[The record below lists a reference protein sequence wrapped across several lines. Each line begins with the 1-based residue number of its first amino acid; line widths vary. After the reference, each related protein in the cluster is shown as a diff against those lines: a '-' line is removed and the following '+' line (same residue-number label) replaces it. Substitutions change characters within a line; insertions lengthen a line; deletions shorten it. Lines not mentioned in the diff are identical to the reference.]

1 MKYLKK
7 NENPMKY
14 LKKFENLSDKSEL
27 VDFIK
32 KHITKVVALQSTF
45 RDDGE
50 DKFILYSTS
59 NVDVDHV
66 EYVTMLNK
74 NGILIEPYYRYGDD
88 KHYDQE
94 GESYKVKYEDLDV
107 EFLEKIK
114 ELILYGQHID
124 IL

>member
-50 DKFILYSTS
+50 DKFIL
-59 NVDVDHV
+59 
-66 EYVTMLNK
+66 
-74 NGILIEPYYRYGDD
+74 
-88 KHYDQE
+88 
-94 GESYKVKYEDLDV
+94 
-107 EFLEKIK
+107 
-114 ELILYGQHID
+114 
-124 IL
+124 